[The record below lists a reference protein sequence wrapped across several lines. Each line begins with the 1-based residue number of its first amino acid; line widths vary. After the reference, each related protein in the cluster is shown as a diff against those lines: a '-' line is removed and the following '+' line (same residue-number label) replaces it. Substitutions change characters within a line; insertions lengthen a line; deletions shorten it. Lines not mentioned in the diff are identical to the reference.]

1 MASRS
6 NNLTPESS
14 NGSGE
19 ADHRPTGS
27 GPRRPLRSA
36 TRLVAG
42 IAIAATFAIWVYAF
56 SGAARRDPPDLLDD
70 PGFAVRAE
78 QICTAALADIDE
90 MPDALD
96 AVDGPDRGNQIRNT
110 TVRFESM
117 LDELDR
123 LVGGSNRDIEI
134 AGGWLADWRVLIQ
147 DRYNYA
153 DAITVDDQAQ
163 YLVTDV
169 GAGERM
175 DRRLTRVANTNA
187 MPSCAAPGDV
197 G

>member
-1 MASRS
+1 M
-6 NNLTPESS
+6 
-14 NGSGE
+14 
-19 ADHRPTGS
+19 
-27 GPRRPLRSA
+27 
-36 TRLVAG
+36 RLVAG
-42 IAIAATFAIWVYAF
+42 VAIAASFAIWVYAF
-56 SGAARRDPPDLLDD
+56 SGAARRDPPDLLED
-70 PGFAVRAE
+70 PQFAVRAE
-78 QICTAALADIDE
+78 QICTAALADIDG
-90 MPDALD
+90 MPGALD
-96 AVDGPDRGNQIRNT
+96 AIDGPDRGNQIRNT
-110 TVRFESM
+110 TVRFETM

-123 LVGGSNRDIEI
+123 LVSGSDRDIEI

-169 GAGERM
+169 GVAERM